1 MAALVVY
8 ESMYGSTQA
17 IAEAIAEGINP
28 ASPVRVI
35 EVGALAAEPGGSAIS
50 GDVDLLVV
58 GGPTH
63 AFGMSRPNTRLDAA
77 KDAPSGSVISSG
89 IGIREWLDGVALP
102 VDGTRFATFD
112 TKTVVK
118 VKLPGSAAKAA
129 HKHLRGIGG
138 RPAADPKTFWV
149 HGKSDGPV
157 EGQLEAARAWGAE
170 LASGLVRV

>member
-17 IAEAIAEGINP
+17 IAAAIAEGMAP
-28 ASPVRVI
+28 AGPVRVI
-35 EVGALAAEPGGSAIS
+35 EVGALAAEPGGSVIS

-89 IGIREWLDGVALP
+89 IGIREWLDEAALP
-102 VDGTRFATFD
+102 DGGTRFATFD

-149 HGKSDGPV
+149 HGKSDGLV
-157 EGQLEAARAWGAE
+157 EGELEAARAWGAE